1 MKISRVALDL
11 AKNVIQVHAVD
22 RSGAAVVR
30 KALKRAQLLPFMRD
44 LPPCEVGMEACASA
58 HHWGRQ
64 LQAMGHTVHLLPA
77 QYVKP
82 FVIGQ
87 KNDANDAAA
96 ICAAMGHSGIPRV
109 TVKTIAQ
116 QDMQALHRSRS
127 MKMKQR
133 TAIINQTR
141 GLLAEYGIVIAKNPA
156 TLRKAIPE
164 LLEDADNGLSFDF
177 RQLLSELYGDL
188 QVIDNRVAEL
198 TQRIERTVRTS
209 DDVKRLLAMPD
220 SPGMAAFL
228 GLVPRQHA
236 SGGKQTLLG
245 IHKRGDCYLRGLL
258 VHGARSVLRTATDK
272 PDDRSRWLMNLAEKR
287 HRNIATVAQA
297 NKTVRIAWAILTR
310 EQRYRAAWNTPSTS
324 LPTDDEDHWEDQR
337 GKSLSSLAAFKAD
350 DPMRHPR
357 ATAPSWPEAKG
368 FTHRPDIRSQSQLRS
383 KKRLAIGRSP
393 YTPYADG
400 ARRSI
405 STPITPAAP
414 SPRRADCRP
423 GPAAG

>member
-22 RSGAAVVR
+22 RNGAAVVR
-30 KALKRAQLLPFMRD
+30 KALKRAQLLSFLRD

-58 HHWGRQ
+58 YHWGRQ

-116 QDMQALHRSRS
+116 QDMQALHRIRS

-141 GLLAEYGIVIAKNPA
+141 GLLAEYGIVIAKSPA
-156 TLRKAIPE
+156 ALRKAIPD

-177 RQLLSELYGDL
+177 RQLLDALYDDL
-188 QVIDNRVAEL
+188 RTLEARIEEL
-198 TQRIERTVRTS
+198 TRLIERNVRANPEAR
-209 DDVKRLLAMPD
+209 RLLEI
-220 SPGMAAFL
+220 PGVGPLTASALLATVGDAQQFKNGRQMAAFL
-228 GLVPRQHA
+228 GLVPRQHS
-236 SGGKQTLLG
+236 SGGKQKLLG
-245 IHKRGDCYLRGLL
+245 IHKRGDSYLRGLL

-272 PDDRSRWLMNLAEKR
+272 PDDRSRWLMNLAARR

-297 NKTVRIAWAILTR
+297 NKNARIAWAILTR
-310 EQRYRAAWNTPSTS
+310 EQRYRAA
-324 LPTDDEDHWEDQR
+324 
-337 GKSLSSLAAFKAD
+337 
-350 DPMRHPR
+350 
-357 ATAPSWPEAKG
+357 
-368 FTHRPDIRSQSQLRS
+368 
-383 KKRLAIGRSP
+383 
-393 YTPYADG
+393 
-400 ARRSI
+400 
-405 STPITPAAP
+405 
-414 SPRRADCRP
+414 
-423 GPAAG
+423 

>member
-22 RSGAAVVR
+22 RSGGVVVR
-30 KALKRAQLLPFMRD
+30 RALKRAQLLPFMRE

-109 TVKTIAQ
+109 AVKTIAQ
-116 QDMQALHRSRS
+116 QDMQALHRIRS

-141 GLLAEYGIVIAKNPA
+141 GLLAEYGIVLAQSPA
-156 TLRKAIPE
+156 VLRKAIPE

-177 RQLLSELYGDL
+177 RQLLSELYDDL
-188 QVIDNRVAEL
+188 VAIDKRVAEL
-198 TQRIERTVRTS
+198 TQRIAGTVRS
-209 DDVKRLLAMPD
+209 CEEGKRLLEI
-220 SPGMAAFL
+220 PGIGPLTASALLAAVGDARQFKNGRQMAAFL
-228 GLVPRQHA
+228 GLVPGQRS

-245 IHKRGDCYLRGLL
+245 IHKRGDSYLRGLL
-258 VHGARSVLRTATDK
+258 VHGARSVLRTASDK
-272 PDDRSRWLMNLAEKR
+272 PDDRSRWLKNLAARR
-287 HRNIATVAQA
+287 HRNIAIVAQA
-297 NKTVRIAWAILTR
+297 NKTARIAWAILTR
-310 EQRYRAAWNTPSTS
+310 EQRYRAA
-324 LPTDDEDHWEDQR
+324 
-337 GKSLSSLAAFKAD
+337 
-350 DPMRHPR
+350 
-357 ATAPSWPEAKG
+357 
-368 FTHRPDIRSQSQLRS
+368 
-383 KKRLAIGRSP
+383 
-393 YTPYADG
+393 
-400 ARRSI
+400 
-405 STPITPAAP
+405 
-414 SPRRADCRP
+414 
-423 GPAAG
+423 

>member
-30 KALKRAQLLPFMRD
+30 KALKRAQLLPFLRD

-58 HHWGRQ
+58 HHWGRR

-116 QDMQALHRSRS
+116 QDMQALHRIRS

-141 GLLAEYGIVIAKNPA
+141 GLLAEYGIVIAKSPVA
-156 TLRKAIPE
+156 LRKAIPE

-177 RQLLSELYGDL
+177 RQLLSELYDDL
-188 QVIDNRVAEL
+188 RVIDRRVAEL
-198 TQRIERTVRTS
+198 TQRIERTVRAS
-209 DDVKRLLAMPD
+209 DDGKRLLEI
-220 SPGMAAFL
+220 PGIGPLTASALVATVGDARQFTNGRQMAAFL
-228 GLVPRQHA
+228 GLVPRQHS
-236 SGGKQTLLG
+236 SGGKQKLLG
-245 IHKRGDCYLRGLL
+245 IHKRGDSYLRGLL

-272 PDDRSRWLMNLAEKR
+272 PDDRSRWLMNLAARR

-310 EQRYRAAWNTPSTS
+310 EQRYRAA
-324 LPTDDEDHWEDQR
+324 
-337 GKSLSSLAAFKAD
+337 
-350 DPMRHPR
+350 
-357 ATAPSWPEAKG
+357 
-368 FTHRPDIRSQSQLRS
+368 
-383 KKRLAIGRSP
+383 
-393 YTPYADG
+393 
-400 ARRSI
+400 
-405 STPITPAAP
+405 
-414 SPRRADCRP
+414 
-423 GPAAG
+423 

>member
-30 KALKRAQLLPFMRD
+30 KALKRAQLLPFLRD

-58 HHWGRQ
+58 HHWGRR

-116 QDMQALHRSRS
+116 QDMQALHRIRS

-141 GLLAEYGIVIAKNPA
+141 GLLAEYGIVIAKSPVA
-156 TLRKAIPE
+156 LRKAIPE

-177 RQLLSELYGDL
+177 RQLLSELYDDL
-188 QVIDNRVAEL
+188 RVIDRRVAEL
-198 TQRIERTVRTS
+198 TQRIERTVRAS
-209 DDVKRLLAMPD
+209 DDGKRLLEI
-220 SPGMAAFL
+220 PGIGPLTASALIATVGDARQFTNGRQMAAFL
-228 GLVPRQHA
+228 GLVPRQHS
-236 SGGKQTLLG
+236 SGGKQKLLG
-245 IHKRGDCYLRGLL
+245 IHKRGDSYLRGLL

-272 PDDRSRWLMNLAEKR
+272 PDDRSRWLMNLAARR

-310 EQRYRAAWNTPSTS
+310 EQRYRAA
-324 LPTDDEDHWEDQR
+324 
-337 GKSLSSLAAFKAD
+337 
-350 DPMRHPR
+350 
-357 ATAPSWPEAKG
+357 
-368 FTHRPDIRSQSQLRS
+368 
-383 KKRLAIGRSP
+383 
-393 YTPYADG
+393 
-400 ARRSI
+400 
-405 STPITPAAP
+405 
-414 SPRRADCRP
+414 
-423 GPAAG
+423 

>member
-1 MKISRVALDL
+1 
-11 AKNVIQVHAVD
+11 
-22 RSGAAVVR
+22 
-30 KALKRAQLLPFMRD
+30 MRD

-141 GLLAEYGIVIAKNPA
+141 GLLAEYGIVIAKSPA

-209 DDVKRLLAMPD
+209 DDVKRLLEI
-220 SPGMAAFL
+220 PGIGPLTASALIATVGDARQFKNGRQMAAFL
-228 GLVPRQHA
+228 GLVPRQHS

-245 IHKRGDCYLRGLL
+245 IHKRGDGYLRGLL

-272 PDDRSRWLMNLAEKR
+272 PDDRSRWLMNLAARR

-310 EQRYRAAWNTPSTS
+310 EQRYRAA
-324 LPTDDEDHWEDQR
+324 
-337 GKSLSSLAAFKAD
+337 
-350 DPMRHPR
+350 
-357 ATAPSWPEAKG
+357 
-368 FTHRPDIRSQSQLRS
+368 
-383 KKRLAIGRSP
+383 
-393 YTPYADG
+393 
-400 ARRSI
+400 
-405 STPITPAAP
+405 
-414 SPRRADCRP
+414 
-423 GPAAG
+423 